1 MKTFKELTALQVLK
15 KPITLEHSIVNEL
28 GIESDEIFHICEII
42 GEFELVKIKNQF
54 NQTFVI
60 NPKYVK

>member
-1 MKTFKELTALQVLK
+1 MKTFKELTELHSLK